1 MRTPHSTFCRRGGEQ
16 WRWVS
21 DVALTSSSV
30 SRGIQQSKG
39 NVGAADLYLADEEIA
54 EIEGREINEPELVT
68 AA

>member
-1 MRTPHSTFCRRGGEQ
+1 MEVGVRRGAHFQ
-16 WRWVS
+16 
-21 DVALTSSSV
+21 LV